1 MKEQK
6 IWINNLLRTEI
17 IKYIIAGVFT
27 TIVYLVSRFI
37 LFGIISIATISA
49 IVSNIIA
56 IVFAFFINDK
66 YVFNQKKS
74 YRFKRF
80 LQFFIARLFTL
91 ILDSVLAFI
100 FVESYPEIIGRFV
113 NYNLSMVNTIE
124 TLASQ
129 IAILILNYLLSKLFI
144 FKKQSSS

>member
-129 IAILILNYLLSKLFI
+129 ISILILNYLLSKLFI

>member
-1 MKEQK
+1 MKKKK
-6 IWINNLLRTEI
+6 IWINNLLRIEI

-27 TIVYLVSRFI
+27 TIVYLVSRFV
-37 LFGIISIATISA
+37 LFEIINIATISA

-56 IVFAFFINDK
+56 IVFAFFINDN

-100 FVESYPEIIGRFV
+100 FVETYPEIIGRFV

-129 IAILILNYLLSKLFI
+129 ISILILNYLLSKLFI